1 MSTTANPQAPSAE
14 NAPEW
19 LNLVRDKVRGLRFGV
34 VQIVIHDAK
43 VTLIERTEKTRLTS
57 VSLP

>member
-1 MSTTANPQAPSAE
+1 MSTTANSHVGNNPNS
-14 NAPEW
+14 PEW
-19 LNLVRDKVRGLRFGV
+19 LNIVRDKVRGLRFGV

-57 VSLP
+57 ASPP

>member
-1 MSTTANPQAPSAE
+1 MSTTANPQAPSGE
-14 NAPEW
+14 NSTEW
-19 LNLVRDKVRGLRFGV
+19 LNIVREKVRGLRFGV

-57 VSLP
+57 ASLP